1 MTMIVPTPIMRD
13 YHFSPFDPETKQLR
27 AGIRVAFVKVIRISG
42 EDRIRG
48 SIVHED
54 KRYTLVQ
61 TASLRNLLRFPKD
74 KIETRVSFQLWSDEL
89 VAVPKLDEAKVV
101 YTQELYDTFGG

>member
-1 MTMIVPTPIMRD
+1 MCIIRD
-13 YHFSPFDPETKQLR
+13 YQFSPFDPQTKELR
-27 AGIRVAFVKVIRISG
+27 AGIRVAFVKSTCISG
-42 EDRIRG
+42 ADRIRG

-61 TASLRNLLRFPKD
+61 TASLRNLLRYPKD
-74 KIETRVSFQLWSDEL
+74 KIETRISFQLWSDEL

-101 YTQELYDTFGG
+101 YTQELHDTFGG

>member
-1 MTMIVPTPIMRD
+1 MCIIRD
-13 YHFSPFDPETKQLR
+13 YNFSPFDPETKQLR
-27 AGIRVAFVKVIRISG
+27 YGIRVAFVKTIRISG

-61 TASLRNLLRFPKD
+61 TATLRDMLRYPKD
-74 KIETRVSFQLWSDEL
+74 IIETKISFQVWSDEL
-89 VAVPKLDEAKVV
+89 VAVPKLDEAKTV
-101 YTQELYDTFGG
+101 YTQEIHDTFGG